1 MKTTDFNKT
10 VKSKTIAE
18 NIEKLFDVNVDLTK
32 YTREQLEDYR
42 NKLRTR
48 VFQHEG
54 SSKLNDLLTNEEYQK
69 DKAMLELLNTRIK
82 EMLGEQMKK
91 LINTMDQLSEAK
103 KAGKDYDGDG
113 KIESPKDEVWG
124 SRAKAAARA
133 GKPFGKDKKVKEGS
147 KPDFLDLDNDGNKKE
162 PMKKAA
168 SDAKVKEDSVDESG
182 LQYHTGVKKHGK
194 EYMKKAA
201 AAGRDGASQQEL
213 GALRDKYSKAAK
225 KDKKTNEETVS
236 EKAVSKAQQ
245 QAAGIALAAKKKGE
259 APKKG
264 SASAAMAKMPKKELE
279 KFAKTKHKGLPA
291 KKADESVEEELLPK
305 QKQVAKKILD
315 KDMADA
321 KADRAAKRQAGTMRK
336 ESFRKNVAIVNE
348 SLARLIVEDEEGKA
362 KAITAA
368 SDMVND
374 FTSWMQRVGNYQTKS
389 MIELADSIRANFGQQ
404 EAETF
409 KQAVG
414 PALAAT
420 LETLTQQ
427 RETISNAVAVLAGE
441 AAPEIPMGQEPM
453 QEPGIDAASPDEM
466 NPADELDAFA
476 ASDAAAGAG
485 TTGRDVRESVT
496 SKAAR
501 MIAEQ
506 HSIIARLAK

>member
-1 MKTTDFNKT
+1 MKTTDFNKEVTST
-10 VKSKTIAE
+10 VIAE
-18 NIEKLFDVNVDLTK
+18 NIEKLFDLNVDLTK

-54 SSKLNDLLTNEEYQK
+54 SSRMNDLLTNEEYQK

-82 EMLGEQMKK
+82 EMLGEQMKSLLGK
-91 LINTMDQLSEAK
+91 LDQLNEAK
-103 KAGKDYDGDG
+103 KA
-113 KIESPKDEVWG
+113 
-124 SRAKAAARA
+124 
-133 GKPFGKDKKVKEGS
+133 
-147 KPDFLDLDNDGNKKE
+147 KPDFLDLDKDGNKKE

-168 SDAKVKEDSVDESG
+168 KDAKVKEGAKPDFLDLDKDGNKKEPMKKAAKDAKVKESGVDESG

-201 AAGRDGASQQEL
+201 QAGRDGASQEEL
-213 GALRDKYSKAAK
+213 GRLRDKYSKAAK

-245 QAAGIALAAKKKGE
+245 QAAGVALAAKKAGKTPPGKG
-259 APKKG
+259 
-264 SASAAMAKMPKKELE
+264 AAAQMAKMSTKELE
-279 KFAKTKHKGLPA
+279 KFAGTKHKGLPKH
-291 KKADESVEEELLPK
+291 KKADEDVAEELLPK
-305 QKQVAKKILD
+305 QKEVAKKILD

-321 KADRAAKRQAGTMRK
+321 KASRAAKKQAGTMK
-336 ESFRKNVAIVNE
+336 NESFRKNVEMVNE
-348 SLARLIVEDEEGKA
+348 GLIRLLKEDEEGKA

-374 FTSWMQRVGNYQTKS
+374 FTSWMQRVGQYQTKS
-389 MIELADSIRANFGQQ
+389 MIELADSIRANFGAQ

-409 KQAVG
+409 KQSVG

-420 LETLTQQ
+420 LETLTAQ
-427 RETISNAVAVLAGE
+427 REAISNAVAVLAGE
-441 AAPEIPMGQEPM
+441 AAPMEPMGQEPM
-453 QEPGIDAASPDEM
+453 EPGLDAAEPDAL
-466 NPADELDAFA
+466 NTADELDAFA
-476 ASDAAAGAG
+476 ASDAASGAGAA
-485 TTGRDVRESVT
+485 GREVREST
-496 SKAAR
+496 EEKKAR
-501 MIAEQ
+501 IIAEQ

>member
-48 VFQHEG
+48 VFQREG

-124 SRAKAAARA
+124 SRAKAAAKA
-133 GKPFGKDKKVKEGS
+133 GKPFGKDQKVKEGN
-147 KPDFLDLDNDGNKKE
+147 KPDFLDLDKDGNKKE
-162 PMKKAA
+162 PMK
-168 SDAKVKEDSVDESG
+168 
-182 LQYHTGVKKHGK
+182 
-194 EYMKKAA
+194 
-201 AAGRDGASQQEL
+201 
-213 GALRDKYSKAAK
+213 KAAK

-291 KKADESVEEELLPK
+291 KKADEGVEEELLPK

-321 KADRAAKRQAGTMRK
+321 KADRAAKKQAGTMRK

-441 AAPEIPMGQEPM
+441 AAPEMPMGQEPM
-453 QEPGIDAASPDEM
+453 PEPGIDAASPDEM

>member
-103 KAGKDYDGDG
+103 KAAKDYDGDG

-124 SRAKAAARA
+124 SRAKAAAKA
-133 GKPFGKDKKVKEGS
+133 GKPFGKKSEGVEEAA
-147 KPDFLDLDNDGNKKE
+147 KPDFLDLDKDGNKKE

-168 SDAKVKEDSVDESG
+168 
-182 LQYHTGVKKHGK
+182 
-194 EYMKKAA
+194 
-201 AAGRDGASQQEL
+201 
-213 GALRDKYSKAAK
+213 
-225 KDKKTNEETVS
+225 KDKKVKEETVS

-305 QKQVAKKILD
+305 QKEVAKKILD
-315 KDMADA
+315 KDMANA
-321 KADRAAKRQAGTMRK
+321 KADRAAKKQAGTMRK

-427 RETISNAVAVLAGE
+427 REIISNAVAVLAGE
-441 AAPEIPMGQEPM
+441 AAPEMPMGQEPM
-453 QEPGIDAASPDEM
+453 PEPGIDAASPDEM

-496 SKAAR
+496 SKAVR

-506 HSIIARLAK
+506 HNIIARLAK